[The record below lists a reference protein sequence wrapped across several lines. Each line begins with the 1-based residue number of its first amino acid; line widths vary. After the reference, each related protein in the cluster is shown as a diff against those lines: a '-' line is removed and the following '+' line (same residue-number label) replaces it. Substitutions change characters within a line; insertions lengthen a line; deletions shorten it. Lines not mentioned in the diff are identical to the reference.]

1 MKRPASPALSF
12 SQLNTDFF
20 PREKWISFLCWLGF
34 PASWHSHHWLSGSFN
49 EKSKDQMLQAGLES
63 TQPASSLS
71 EPSLRGILCSNS
83 KFGDFP
89 LCVMSPRHTSLRY
102 NTTATPKSQN
112 LRFWPV
118 SCGFYDNSRG
128 LIISISKLCF
138 HFNLV
143 RFNGYTAIRCP
154 DLVSKCGPSSG
165 FHSSLGS
172 YFLYRDVITA
182 TKTDLQ
188 SHSIQTA
195 GSATRLVRWPFLK
208 SPFVTATSWWCWF
221 ETLILAINEYCD
233 PSKSSIPTKPAWDT
247 DCICFIH
254 CVFSNVL

>member
-12 SQLNTDFF
+12 SQFNMDFF

-71 EPSLRGILCSNS
+71 EPSLRGILCPNS

-138 HFNLV
+138 HFNLM
-143 RFNGYTAIRCP
+143 
-154 DLVSKCGPSSG
+154 D
-165 FHSSLGS
+165 
-172 YFLYRDVITA
+172 
-182 TKTDLQ
+182 
-188 SHSIQTA
+188 IQLF
-195 GSATRLVRWPFLK
+195 GVQ
-208 SPFVTATSWWCWF
+208 
-221 ETLILAINEYCD
+221 I
-233 PSKSSIPTKPAWDT
+233 
-247 DCICFIH
+247 
-254 CVFSNVL
+254 